1 MDRLAA
7 AVKALVA
14 AVALALAAAAPAEAA
29 WPGANGRISWVTVRD
44 GKQQTRVGPLDLRP
58 SRRIAWYRPL
68 PAGLH
73 RASGYAQW
81 DPSGAR
87 MIFQHVSKGFEI
99 RTARG
104 RLVRRF
110 GVNELYWPSWS
121 PDGRLI
127 VAGDLSAHPVRR
139 LAILRPDGE
148 VVRRIELA
156 ATRNAVVSPRWSP
169 SGRWIVYEEPTPR
182 GPRVRR
188 VAVSGAGGDRRL
200 AVGALPTWSP
210 DGSRIAF
217 ASGPDV
223 FTMLP
228 DGSARRRVARSRQR
242 DAGIAGLA
250 WSPRGDRIAFVRQD
264 SVDAHHSST
273 VVTVPATGGRE
284 RVERRTERFVA
295 SIDWQPR

>member
-1 MDRLAA
+1 M
-7 AVKALVA
+7 KALVA

-29 WPGANGRISWVTVRD
+29 WPGAEGRLSFVTVRD
-44 GKQQTRVGPLDLRP
+44 GKQQTRVGRLDLRP

-81 DPSGAR
+81 DPSGRR
-87 MIFQHVSKGFEI
+87 MIFQHVSRGFEI

-148 VVRRIELA
+148 VVRRIGLA
-156 ATRNAVVSPRWSP
+156 ATPNGVVSPRWSP
-169 SGRWIVYEEPTPR
+169 AGRWIVYEEPTPE
-182 GPRVRR
+182 GSHVRR
-188 VAVSGAGGDRRL
+188 VAVSGAGRDRRL
-200 AVGALPTWSP
+200 ADGELPTWSP

-217 ASGPDV
+217 TSGPDV
-223 FTMLP
+223 FTMRP
-228 DGSARRRVARSRQR
+228 DGSARRRVARSRRR
-242 DAGIAGLA
+242 DADIAGIA
-250 WSPRGDRIAFVRQD
+250 WSPRGDRIALVRQD
-264 SVDAHHSST
+264 SVEAHYSST
-273 VVTVPATGGRE
+273 IVTVPATGGRE
-284 RVERRTERFVA
+284 RIHRRTKRFVG